1 MDKNS
6 ALDISECQS
15 ALEQHNQFLRKIENS
30 GNEEEIDTANKQSVM
45 GGILLEYFQD
55 GSKDPKKAYKA
66 LQDIDNGEQIDET
79 TDINFLLEYNCG
91 VFAYLSQMYDNAFD
105 HFVKILK
112 YNEDAELFLVIKSA
126 FICLQI
132 LVDNQQVESSK
143 IMIQKLEELQP
154 CLEKLASLK

>member
-1 MDKNS
+1 MEKNS